1 MPALLEVQNVSDT
14 TQRSPTAERMR
25 RHRER
30 KKNGMRCLMIELRE
44 TEIDALIR
52 KGFLKSDTRN
62 DTAAITDAIYAYF
75 DRELG

>member
-14 TQRSPTAERMR
+14 TQRSPAAERMR
-25 RHRER
+25 LHRER

-52 KGFLKSDTRN
+52 KGFLKADMRN
-62 DTAAITDAIYAYF
+62 DKQAIVDSLYGYL
-75 DRELG
+75 DRELT